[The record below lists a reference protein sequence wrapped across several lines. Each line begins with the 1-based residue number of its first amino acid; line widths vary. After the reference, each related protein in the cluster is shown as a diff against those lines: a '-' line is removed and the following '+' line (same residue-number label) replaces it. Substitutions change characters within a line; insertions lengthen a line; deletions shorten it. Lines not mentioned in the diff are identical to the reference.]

1 MRTTHTRPLFALSL
15 LSLAIASS
23 VAHAQQAAQK
33 EEVEEIVVT
42 GYKASLQSAT
52 NAKRA
57 STSLVES
64 VFAEDIGKFPDLN
77 VAESIGRIP
86 GIQLTRDINGDGL
99 QIAIRGLGTNFTK
112 VLLNGSQIAVASGGS
127 VDSQNQNREVDL
139 NLFPTELFTRIDV
152 SKTPVASTI
161 EGGLAGVVNMR
172 SARPFDSK
180 DEGFHSTYQGQ
191 LAYTEI
197 NEETSPRA
205 AFTTSWRNENF
216 GVLFGL
222 AGVNSKSTTEGY
234 ETIGWSNMNLSA
246 AQCGTATAAPCDTIG
261 GNNINVP
268 ATVPVGAGAGLV
280 AGTVVDAAFLQA
292 NNPNATLQ
300 QIGDGLLPRLSRP
313 AYIDGTRDR
322 VSGLLSLEYRPSDE
336 TQFYLDAMWADA
348 SREFDRLDVNWIGRF
363 GSLIPLNMEVD
374 ENNVVTKG
382 TFANAQFFLEARP
395 YTEDVDF
402 YNFNPGAHFEF
413 GDEHQLDVQIN
424 SSRSEFFRESP
435 TVLINTPMGQGTV
448 VNYEN
453 TGGDY
458 PQVTTNIDL
467 NDPNAGWVFAGG
479 RLNIANEKRI
489 TETDGAHVDYRFGD
503 DVQNIRFGLAYDEI
517 SRSISARDNSA
528 RWEDVVCRNGLDAD
542 GNSPATGRLPCNGLN
557 PNSGI
562 PQSELASYL
571 KPGPY
576 GFITVDFDRFMAD
589 TNYHELSKNA
599 PENNSSPTG
608 ASTGG
613 VDEETLGAYLE
624 INGATEVAARPLT
637 FNLGTRYI
645 TTDQLISGPVT
656 IGGVR
661 EYQNLDTSYDA
672 FLPSFNSTLDV
683 MDDVKLRLSASRTL
697 TRANPSAMLPATQ
710 FSDPSAQQATQGNP
724 NLSPYL
730 STNFDIGGEWYTGDE
745 GYVGVT
751 FFNKQVTGFTVLGT
765 NTIPFLQL
773 GVPYDT
779 LTDLQRGAI
788 DSRGGPNTATVTV
801 QQQVNAPGNLELRGQ
816 EITWVQPL
824 DMIIEGLGFNANF
837 TKIDQ
842 KGEGQGAP
850 AQAIG
855 VSPQTYN
862 FTGYW
867 ENYGASL
874 RLSYT
879 WYDAQVISG
888 PNQNGISFA
897 QLKADERGQ
906 WDLSAGY
913 QFEGVLTE
921 PMLTLNI
928 SNLTGE
934 PLRTTYQYDNAA
946 FTFYDPGYTATLG
959 VRGSF

>member
-1 MRTTHTRPLFALSL
+1 MKHTQSLFKLSL
-15 LSLAIASS
+15 LSLAVAAS
-23 VAHAQQAAQK
+23 VVQAQQGGGK
-33 EEVEEIVVT
+33 EEVEEVVVT
-42 GYKASLQSAT
+42 GYKASLQNAT
-52 NAKRA
+52 NAKRE

-86 GIQLTRDINGDGL
+86 GIQLTRDINGDGM

-112 VLLNGSQIAVASGGS
+112 VMLNGSQIAVASGGS

-152 SKTPVASTI
+152 SKTPVASGL
-161 EGGLAGVVNMR
+161 EGGLAGTVNMR
-172 SARPFDSK
+172 SARPFDAK
-180 DEGFHSTYQGQ
+180 DEGFSATYQGQ
-191 LAYTEI
+191 LGYTDI
-197 NEETSPRA
+197 NGETSPRA
-205 AFTTSWRNENF
+205 ALTTSWRNESF
-216 GVLFGL
+216 GMLFGL
-222 AGVNSKSTTEGY
+222 AGENIQSTTEGY
-234 ETIGWSNMNLSA
+234 ETIGWSNLNLSA
-246 AQCGTATAAPCDTIG
+246 AQCGAATNEPCNTIG

-268 ATVPVGAGAGLV
+268 ATVPAGAGAGLTE
-280 AGTVVDAAFLQA
+280 GTVVDAAFLQV

-322 VSGLLSLEYRPSDE
+322 VSGVLSLEYRPSDE
-336 TQFYLDAMWADA
+336 TSFYLDTMWSDVE
-348 SREFDRLDVNWIGRF
+348 RDFDRLDVNWVGRN
-363 GSLIPLNMEVD
+363 GQVVPLNMEVD

-395 YTEDVDF
+395 YSEDVDF
-402 YNFNPGAHFEF
+402 YNLNPGAHFEF
-413 GDEHQLDVQIN
+413 GEMHALDLQLN

-448 VNYEN
+448 VEYNN
-453 TGGDY
+453 TGSDY
-458 PQVTTNIDL
+458 PQVTTNVDL

-479 RLNIANEKRI
+479 RLNIANEKRN
-489 TETDGAHVDYRFGD
+489 TETDGAHVDYQFGD
-503 DVQNIRFGLAYDEI
+503 NIQNIRIGLAYDEI
-517 SRSISARDNSA
+517 SRTISSRDNSA
-528 RWEDVVCRNGLDAD
+528 RWEDIVCRNGLDAD
-542 GNSPATGRLPCNGLN
+542 GNSPATNRAPCNGLN
-557 PNSGI
+557 PNSVI

-589 TNYHELSKNA
+589 TRYHELSA
-599 PENNSSPTG
+599 SAAETNSAPTG
-608 ASTGG
+608 ASTGK
-613 VDEETLGAYLE
+613 VDEETAGAYIEL
-624 INGATEVAARPLT
+624 NGESQIVERNLR

-645 TTDQLISGPVT
+645 KTDQLISGPVT

-661 EYQNLDTSYDA
+661 QYQNLVSEYDA
-672 FLPSFNSTLDV
+672 FLPSFNSTLDL
-683 MDDVKLRLSASRTL
+683 MDDVKVRLSASRTL
-697 TRANPSAMLPATQ
+697 TRANPSAMLPNTN

-745 GYVGVT
+745 GYVGIT

-779 LTDLQRGAI
+779 LTDLQKAAI
-788 DSRGGPNTATVTV
+788 DNRGGQDVATVTV
-801 QQQVNAPGNLELRGQ
+801 QQQVNSPGNLELRGQ
-816 EITWVQPL
+816 EVTWVQPL
-824 DMIIEGLGFNANF
+824 DMLLEGLGFNANF
-837 TKIDQ
+837 TNIEQ

-850 AQAIG
+850 AKAIG
-855 VSPQTYN
+855 VSPKTYN

-867 ENYGASL
+867 ENYGASI

-879 WYDAQVISG
+879 WYDAQIISG

-897 QLKADERGQ
+897 ELKADERGQ
-906 WDLSAGY
+906 WDLSASY
-913 QFEGVLTE
+913 QFEGVVTE
-921 PMLTLNI
+921 PMITLNV

-934 PLRTTYQYDNAA
+934 PLRTTFYYDNAA

-959 VRGSF
+959 IRGTF

>member
-1 MRTTHTRPLFALSL
+1 MKTKHAHPLFRISL
-15 LSLAIASS
+15 LSLAIASC
-23 VAHAQQAAQK
+23 VTQAQQSVQK
-33 EEVEEIVVT
+33 EEVEEVVVT

-152 SKTPVASTI
+152 AKTPVASSL

-172 SARPFDSK
+172 SARPFDNA
-180 DEGFHSTYQGQ
+180 DEGFHTTYQGQ

-205 AFTTSWRNENF
+205 AFTTSWRNETV

-268 ATVPVGAGAGLV
+268 ATVPAGAGAGLV
-280 AGTVVDAAFLQA
+280 AGTVVDADFLRA

-348 SREFDRLDVNWIGRF
+348 SRDFDRLDVNWVGRF

-374 ENNVVTKG
+374 ENNVVTQG

-395 YTEDVDF
+395 YSEDVDF
-402 YNFNPGAHFEF
+402 YNINPGAHFEF
-413 GDEHQLDVQIN
+413 GDSHQLDLQLN
-424 SSRSEFFRESP
+424 ASRSEFFRESP
-435 TVLINTPMGQGTV
+435 TILINTPMGQGTV

-458 PQVTTNIDL
+458 PQVTTNVDL

-489 TETDGAHVDYRFGD
+489 TETEGAHLDYRFGD
-503 DVQNIRFGLAYDEI
+503 DQQNIRFGLAYDQI
-517 SRSISARDNSA
+517 SRTISARDNSA
-528 RWEDVVCRNGLDAD
+528 RWEDIVCRDGLDAD
-542 GNSPATGRLPCNGLN
+542 GNSPTTGRLPCNGLN

-562 PQSELASYL
+562 PQSQLASYL
-571 KPGPY
+571 KSGPY

-613 VDEETLGAYLE
+613 VDEETLGGYVE
-624 INGATEVAARPLT
+624 INGVTEIASRPLS
-637 FNLGTRYI
+637 FNVGTRYV

-656 IGGVR
+656 LGGVR
-661 EYQNLDTSYDA
+661 EYQELDSTYDA
-672 FLPSFNSTLDV
+672 FLPSFNSTLDL

-730 STNFDIGGEWYTGDE
+730 ATNFDIGGEWYTGDE

-765 NTIPFLQL
+765 NTIPFQQL

-788 DSRGGPNTATVTV
+788 DSRGGPNAATVTV

-824 DMIIEGLGFNANF
+824 DMIVEGLGFNANF

-862 FTGYW
+862 LTGYW
-867 ENYGASL
+867 ENYGASI

-906 WDLSAGY
+906 WDLSASY
-913 QFEGVLTE
+913 QFDDIATE

-959 VRGSF
+959 IRGSF

>member
-1 MRTTHTRPLFALSL
+1 MRTKHTHPFKYSL
-15 LSLAIASS
+15 LTLAIAASA
-23 VAHAQQAAQK
+23 VHAQQSTK
-33 EEVEEIVVT
+33 EVTEEIIVT

-52 NAKRA
+52 DAKRD

-152 SKTPVASTI
+152 AKTPVASGV

-180 DEGFHSTYQGQ
+180 DEGFHTTYQGQ
-191 LAYTEI
+191 LGYTEI

-205 AFTTSWRNENF
+205 ALTTSWRNDKF

-246 AQCGTATAAPCDTIG
+246 AQCGAATSAPCDTIG

-268 ATVPVGAGAGLV
+268 ATVPTGAGAGLV

-292 NNPNATLQ
+292 NNPNVSLQ

-313 AYIDGTRDR
+313 SYIDGTSDR

-336 TQFYLDAMWADA
+336 TQFYLDALWSDS
-348 SREFDRLDVNWIGRF
+348 SREFDRLDVNWVGRF

-374 ENNVVTKG
+374 DNNVVTQG

-395 YTEDVDF
+395 YSEDVDF

-413 GDEHQLDVQIN
+413 GDNHELDVQVN

-435 TVLINTPMGQGTV
+435 TILINTPMGQGTV
-448 VNYEN
+448 VTYNN

-479 RLNIANEKRI
+479 RLNIANEKRT

-503 DVQNIRFGLAYDEI
+503 SVQNIRMGLAYDEV
-517 SRSISARDNSA
+517 SRKISARDNSA
-528 RWEDVVCRNGLDAD
+528 RWEDVVCRDGLDTA
-542 GNSPATGRLPCNGLN
+542 GNSPVTGRAACNGLN

-562 PQSELASYL
+562 PQAQLASYL

-599 PENNSSPTG
+599 PESNSAPTG
-608 ASTGG
+608 ASSGG
-613 VDEETLGAYLE
+613 VNEETFGAYIE
-624 INGATEVAARPLT
+624 INGEAEVANRNLR
-637 FNLGTRYI
+637 FNVGTRYV

-661 EYQNLDTSYDA
+661 EYQDLDSSYDA
-672 FLPSFNSTLDV
+672 FLPSFNATLDA
-683 MDDVKLRLSASRTL
+683 MESVKLRLSASRTL
-697 TRANPSAMLPATQ
+697 TRANPSAMLPNTN

-745 GYVGVT
+745 GYIGVT
-751 FFNKQVTGFTVLGT
+751 LFNKQVTGFTVLGT

-779 LTDLQRGAI
+779 LTDLQRGAL
-788 DSRGGPNTATVTV
+788 DSRGGPNVATVTV

-824 DMIIEGLGFNANF
+824 DMIIEGLGVNANF

-862 FTGYW
+862 ITGYW

-906 WDLSAGY
+906 WDLSASY
-913 QFEGVLTE
+913 QFEGVATE
-921 PMLTLNI
+921 PMITLNV

-934 PLRTTYQYDNAA
+934 PLRTTFHYDNAA
-946 FTFYDPGYTATLG
+946 FTYYDPGYTATLG

>member
-1 MRTTHTRPLFALSL
+1 MKHTQSLFKLSL
-15 LSLAIASS
+15 LSLAVAAS
-23 VAHAQQAAQK
+23 VVQAQQGGGK
-33 EEVEEIVVT
+33 EEVEEVVVT
-42 GYKASLQSAT
+42 GYKASLQNAT
-52 NAKRA
+52 NAKRE

-86 GIQLTRDINGDGL
+86 GIQLTRDINGDGM

-112 VLLNGSQIAVASGGS
+112 VMLNGSQIAVASGGS

-152 SKTPVASTI
+152 SKTPVASGL
-161 EGGLAGVVNMR
+161 EGGLAGTVNMR
-172 SARPFDSK
+172 SARPFDAK
-180 DEGFHSTYQGQ
+180 DEGFSATYQGQ
-191 LAYTEI
+191 LGYTDI
-197 NEETSPRA
+197 NGETSPRA
-205 AFTTSWRNENF
+205 ALTTSWRNESF
-216 GVLFGL
+216 GMLFGL
-222 AGVNSKSTTEGY
+222 AGENIQSTTEGY
-234 ETIGWSNMNLSA
+234 ETIGWSNLNLSA
-246 AQCGTATAAPCDTIG
+246 AQCGAATNEPCNTIG

-268 ATVPVGAGAGLV
+268 ATVPAGAGAGLTE
-280 AGTVVDAAFLQA
+280 GTVVDAAFLQV

-322 VSGLLSLEYRPSDE
+322 VSGVLSLEYRPSDE
-336 TQFYLDAMWADA
+336 TSFYLDTMWSDVE
-348 SREFDRLDVNWIGRF
+348 RDFDRLDVNWVGRN
-363 GSLIPLNMEVD
+363 GQVVPLNMEVD

-395 YTEDVDF
+395 YSEDVDF
-402 YNFNPGAHFEF
+402 YNLNPGAHFEF
-413 GDEHQLDVQIN
+413 GEMHALDLQLN

-448 VNYEN
+448 VEYNN
-453 TGGDY
+453 TGSDY
-458 PQVTTNIDL
+458 PQVTTNVDL

-479 RLNIANEKRI
+479 RLNIANEKRN
-489 TETDGAHVDYRFGD
+489 TETDGAHVDYQFGD
-503 DVQNIRFGLAYDEI
+503 NIQNIRIGLAYDEI
-517 SRSISARDNSA
+517 SRTISSRDNSA
-528 RWEDVVCRNGLDAD
+528 RWEDIVCRNGLDAD
-542 GNSPATGRLPCNGLN
+542 GNSPATNRAPCNGLN
-557 PNSGI
+557 PNSVI

-589 TNYHELSKNA
+589 TRYHELSA
-599 PENNSSPTG
+599 SAAETNSAPTG
-608 ASTGG
+608 ASTGK
-613 VDEETLGAYLE
+613 VDEETAGAYIEL
-624 INGATEVAARPLT
+624 NGESQIVERNLR

-645 TTDQLISGPVT
+645 KTDQLISGPVT

-661 EYQNLDTSYDA
+661 QYQNLVSEYDA
-672 FLPSFNSTLDV
+672 FLPSFNSTLDL
-683 MDDVKLRLSASRTL
+683 MDDVKVRLSASRTL
-697 TRANPSAMLPATQ
+697 TRANPSAMLPNTN

-745 GYVGVT
+745 GYVGIT

-779 LTDLQRGAI
+779 LTDLQKAAI
-788 DSRGGPNTATVTV
+788 DNRGGQDVATVTV
-801 QQQVNAPGNLELRGQ
+801 QQQVNSPGNLELRGQ
-816 EITWVQPL
+816 EVTWVQPL
-824 DMIIEGLGFNANF
+824 DMLLEGLGFNANF
-837 TKIDQ
+837 TNIEQ

-850 AQAIG
+850 AKAIG
-855 VSPQTYN
+855 VSPKTYN

-867 ENYGASL
+867 ENYGASI

-879 WYDAQVISG
+879 WYDAQIISG

-897 QLKADERGQ
+897 ELKADERGQ
-906 WDLSAGY
+906 WDLSASY
-913 QFEGVLTE
+913 QFEGVVTE
-921 PMLTLNI
+921 PMITLNV

-934 PLRTTYQYDNAA
+934 PLRTTFYYDNAA
-946 FTFYDPGYTATLG
+946 FTYYDPGYTATLG
-959 VRGSF
+959 IRGTF

>member
-1 MRTTHTRPLFALSL
+1 MRTTHTRPLFAVSL

-33 EEVEEIVVT
+33 EEVEEVVVT

-152 SKTPVASTI
+152 SKTPVASTL

-216 GVLFGL
+216 GMLFGL

-268 ATVPVGAGAGLV
+268 ATVPAGAGAGLV
-280 AGTVVDAAFLQA
+280 AGTVVDAAFLQT
-292 NNPNATLQ
+292 NNPNVTLQ

-348 SREFDRLDVNWIGRF
+348 SREFDRLDVNWVGRF

-395 YTEDVDF
+395 YSEDVDF

-413 GDEHQLDVQIN
+413 GSEHQLDVQIN

-435 TVLINTPMGQGTV
+435 TVLINTPMGQGTI

-637 FNLGTRYI
+637 FNLGTRYV

-661 EYQNLDTSYDA
+661 EYQNLDTTYDA

-788 DSRGGPNTATVTV
+788 DSRGGPNVATVTV

-824 DMIIEGLGFNANF
+824 DMIVEGLGFNANF

-906 WDLSAGY
+906 WDLSASY
-913 QFEGVLTE
+913 QFEGVVTE

-934 PLRTTYQYDNAA
+934 PLRTTYQYDNAT

-959 VRGSF
+959 IRGSF

>member
-1 MRTTHTRPLFALSL
+1 
-15 LSLAIASS
+15 
-23 VAHAQQAAQK
+23 
-33 EEVEEIVVT
+33 
-42 GYKASLQSAT
+42 
-52 NAKRA
+52 
-57 STSLVES
+57 
-64 VFAEDIGKFPDLN
+64 
-77 VAESIGRIP
+77 
-86 GIQLTRDINGDGL
+86 
-99 QIAIRGLGTNFTK
+99 
-112 VLLNGSQIAVASGGS
+112 
-127 VDSQNQNREVDL
+127 
-139 NLFPTELFTRIDV
+139 
-152 SKTPVASTI
+152 
-161 EGGLAGVVNMR
+161 
-172 SARPFDSK
+172 
-180 DEGFHSTYQGQ
+180 
-191 LAYTEI
+191 
-197 NEETSPRA
+197 
-205 AFTTSWRNENF
+205 
-216 GVLFGL
+216 
-222 AGVNSKSTTEGY
+222 
-234 ETIGWSNMNLSA
+234 
-246 AQCGTATAAPCDTIG
+246 
-261 GNNINVP
+261 
-268 ATVPVGAGAGLV
+268 
-280 AGTVVDAAFLQA
+280 
-292 NNPNATLQ
+292 
-300 QIGDGLLPRLSRP
+300 
-313 AYIDGTRDR
+313 
-322 VSGLLSLEYRPSDE
+322 
-336 TQFYLDAMWADA
+336 
-348 SREFDRLDVNWIGRF
+348 
-363 GSLIPLNMEVD
+363 
-374 ENNVVTKG
+374 
-382 TFANAQFFLEARP
+382 
-395 YTEDVDF
+395 
-402 YNFNPGAHFEF
+402 
-413 GDEHQLDVQIN
+413 
-424 SSRSEFFRESP
+424 
-435 TVLINTPMGQGTV
+435 
-448 VNYEN
+448 
-453 TGGDY
+453 
-458 PQVTTNIDL
+458 
-467 NDPNAGWVFAGG
+467 
-479 RLNIANEKRI
+479 
-489 TETDGAHVDYRFGD
+489 
-503 DVQNIRFGLAYDEI
+503 VQNIRVGVAYDEI

-562 PQSELASYL
+562 PQSALASYL

-613 VDEETLGAYLE
+613 VDEETYGAYIE
-624 INGATEVAARPLT
+624 VNGVTDIADRNLS
-637 FNLGTRYI
+637 FNVGTRYV

-661 EYQNLDTSYDA
+661 EYQNLDSSYDA

-788 DSRGGPNTATVTV
+788 DSRGGPDVATITV

-824 DMIIEGLGFNANF
+824 DMVIEGLGFNANF

-906 WDLSAGY
+906 WDLSASY
-913 QFEGVLTE
+913 QFEGVVTE

-959 VRGSF
+959 IRGSF

>member
-1 MRTTHTRPLFALSL
+1 MRTKHTRPLFAVSL

-23 VAHAQQAAQK
+23 VAHAQK
-33 EEVEEIVVT
+33 EEVEEVVVT

-152 SKTPVASTI
+152 SKTPLASTV

-205 AFTTSWRNENF
+205 ALTTSWRNENF

-268 ATVPVGAGAGLV
+268 ATVPAGAGAGLV

-348 SREFDRLDVNWIGRF
+348 SREFDRLDVNWVGRF
-363 GSLIPLNMEVD
+363 GSLIPMNMEVD

-395 YTEDVDF
+395 YSEDVDF
-402 YNFNPGAHFEF
+402 YNVNPGAHFEF
-413 GDEHQLDVQIN
+413 GDNHELDLQVN

-458 PQVTTNIDL
+458 PQVTTNVDL

-489 TETDGAHVDYRFGD
+489 TETDGAHLDYRFGD
-503 DVQNIRFGLAYDEI
+503 SVQNIRFGLAYDEVSRTI
-517 SRSISARDNSA
+517 SSRDNSA

-542 GNSPATGRLPCNGLN
+542 GNSPATGRLPCDGLN

-562 PQSELASYL
+562 PQAQLASYL

-599 PENNSSPTG
+599 PENNSAPTG
-608 ASTGG
+608 ASTGA
-613 VDEETLGAYLE
+613 VDEETYGAYVELNGTTE
-624 INGATEVAARPLT
+624 IANRNLS
-637 FNLGTRYI
+637 FNLGTRYV

-661 EYQNLDTSYDA
+661 EYQNLDSTYDA

-683 MDDVKLRLSASRTL
+683 MEDVKLRLSASRTL

-730 STNFDIGGEWYTGDE
+730 ATNFDIGGEWYTGDE

-788 DSRGGPNTATVTV
+788 DSRGGPNAATVTV
-801 QQQVNAPGNLELRGQ
+801 QQQVNSPGNLELRGQ

-906 WDLSAGY
+906 WDLSASY
-913 QFEGVLTE
+913 QFEGVVTE
-921 PMLTLNI
+921 PMITLNI

-959 VRGSF
+959 IRGSF

>member
-1 MRTTHTRPLFALSL
+1 MRTKHTRPLFAVSL

-23 VAHAQQAAQK
+23 VAHAQK
-33 EEVEEIVVT
+33 EEVEEVVVT

-152 SKTPVASTI
+152 SKTPLASTV

-205 AFTTSWRNENF
+205 ALTTSWRNENF

-268 ATVPVGAGAGLV
+268 ATVPAGAGAGLV

-348 SREFDRLDVNWIGRF
+348 SREFDRLDVNWVGRF
-363 GSLIPLNMEVD
+363 GSLIPMNMEVD

-395 YTEDVDF
+395 YSEDVDF
-402 YNFNPGAHFEF
+402 YNVNPGAHFEF
-413 GDEHQLDVQIN
+413 GDNHELDLQVN

-458 PQVTTNIDL
+458 PQVTTNVDL

-489 TETDGAHVDYRFGD
+489 TETDGAHLDYRFGD
-503 DVQNIRFGLAYDEI
+503 SVQNIRFGLAYDEVSRTI
-517 SRSISARDNSA
+517 SSRDNSA

-542 GNSPATGRLPCNGLN
+542 GNSPATGRLPCDGLN

-562 PQSELASYL
+562 PQAQLASYL

-599 PENNSSPTG
+599 PENNSAPTG
-608 ASTGG
+608 ASTGA
-613 VDEETLGAYLE
+613 VDEETYGAYVELNGTTE
-624 INGATEVAARPLT
+624 IANRNLS
-637 FNLGTRYI
+637 FNLGTRYV

-661 EYQNLDTSYDA
+661 EYQNLDSTYDA

-730 STNFDIGGEWYTGDE
+730 ATNFDIGGEWYTGDE

-788 DSRGGPNTATVTV
+788 DSRGGPNAATVTV
-801 QQQVNAPGNLELRGQ
+801 QQQVNSPGNLELRGQ

-906 WDLSAGY
+906 WDLSASY
-913 QFEGVLTE
+913 QFEGVVTE
-921 PMLTLNI
+921 PMITLNI

-959 VRGSF
+959 IRGSF

>member
-1 MRTTHTRPLFALSL
+1 MRTKHTRPLFAVSL

-33 EEVEEIVVT
+33 EVEEVVVT

-152 SKTPVASTI
+152 SKTPLASTI

-268 ATVPVGAGAGLV
+268 ATVPAGAGAGLV

-313 AYIDGTRDR
+313 SYIDGTRDR

-363 GSLIPLNMEVD
+363 GSLVPLNMEVD

-402 YNFNPGAHFEF
+402 YNFNPGAHFQF
-413 GDEHQLDVQIN
+413 GAEHELDMQIN

-489 TETDGAHVDYRFGD
+489 TETEGVHVDYRFGD
-503 DVQNIRFGLAYDEI
+503 SVQNIRLGLAYDEV
-517 SRSISARDNSA
+517 SRTISARDNSA
-528 RWEDVVCRNGLDAD
+528 RWEDVVCRDGLDAD

-562 PQSELASYL
+562 PQSQLASYL

-589 TNYHELSKNA
+589 TNYHELSRNA

-613 VDEETLGAYLE
+613 VDEETYGAYIE
-624 INGATEVAARPLT
+624 VNGTTDIADRNLS
-637 FNLGTRYI
+637 FNLGTRYV

-656 IGGVR
+656 IGSVR
-661 EYQNLDTSYDA
+661 EYQNLDSTYDA

-765 NTIPFLQL
+765 NTIPFLEL

-874 RLSYT
+874 RLAYT
-879 WYDAQVISG
+879 GEDAQVISG

-906 WDLSAGY
+906 WDLSASY
-913 QFEGVLTE
+913 QFEDVVTE

-959 VRGSF
+959 IRGSF

>member
-23 VAHAQQAAQK
+23 VAHAQQPAQK

-152 SKTPVASTI
+152 SKTPVASTL

-268 ATVPVGAGAGLV
+268 ATVPAGAGAGLV

-292 NNPNATLQ
+292 NNPNVTLQ

-313 AYIDGTRDR
+313 SYIDGTRDR

-336 TQFYLDAMWADA
+336 TQFYFDAMWADA

-395 YTEDVDF
+395 YSEDVDF
-402 YNFNPGAHFEF
+402 YNVNPGAHFEF
-413 GDEHQLDVQIN
+413 GSEHQLDVQIN

-458 PQVTTNIDL
+458 PQVTTNVDL

-637 FNLGTRYI
+637 FNMGTRYI

-788 DSRGGPNTATVTV
+788 DSRGGPNVATVTV

-824 DMIIEGLGFNANF
+824 DMIVEGLGFNANF

-906 WDLSAGY
+906 WDLSASY
-913 QFEGVLTE
+913 QFEGVVTE

-934 PLRTTYQYDNAA
+934 PLRTTYQYDNAT

-959 VRGSF
+959 IRGSF